1 MPEIEIHATLSGI
14 SSGARFIYTR
24 ENEIFCVSPVPFV
37 VGVNLGKACGLL
49 YDEMWPY
56 QNSWR
61 CHERSSVYE
70 SMSCHLAFFEV
81 EEIRIE

>member
-14 SSGARFIYTR
+14 SPGARFIYAR

-49 YDEMWPY
+49 YLMKCG
-56 QNSWR
+56 R
-61 CHERSSVYE
+61 TKIHGAVMSVPAFT
-70 SMSCHLAFFEV
+70 SQCLA
-81 EEIRIE
+81 I